1 MAETHTQGSSIQPTQ
16 LPERFEK
23 MTETAKNVK
32 NQSSTPKIQKV
43 IFLLLDHDKDLVKY
57 YEPRVVSLGPIHY
70 RNRNY
75 QLGEK
80 YKFVLACILEK

>member
-1 MAETHTQGSSIQPTQ
+1 MAKTHTQGSSIQPT
-16 LPERFEK
+16 LSERFEK
-23 MTETAKNVK
+23 MTETVKNVK

-70 RNRNY
+70 CNRNY